1 MGRFAAFANLPNGRI
16 GNNILESLRA
26 SFPAGESME
35 LKPMKSAD
43 FSQGHAGNGV
53 AFRIEKKT
61 AAQGHTTG
69 YAPDVCYLQAVLS

>member
-1 MGRFAAFANLPNGRI
+1 
-16 GNNILESLRA
+16 
-26 SFPAGESME
+26 ME